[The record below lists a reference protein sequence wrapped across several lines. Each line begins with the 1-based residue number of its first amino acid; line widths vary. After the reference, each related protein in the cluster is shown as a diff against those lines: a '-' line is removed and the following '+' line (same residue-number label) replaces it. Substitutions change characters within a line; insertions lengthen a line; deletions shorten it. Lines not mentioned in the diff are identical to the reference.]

1 MAAHLKQNLDIDADL
16 VVGNSGEL
24 TLWVDGVKVAE
35 KGRNGLLDPDDAV
48 AAVREAIRPT

>member
-1 MAAHLKQNLDIDADL
+1 VAAHLKQNLDIDADL